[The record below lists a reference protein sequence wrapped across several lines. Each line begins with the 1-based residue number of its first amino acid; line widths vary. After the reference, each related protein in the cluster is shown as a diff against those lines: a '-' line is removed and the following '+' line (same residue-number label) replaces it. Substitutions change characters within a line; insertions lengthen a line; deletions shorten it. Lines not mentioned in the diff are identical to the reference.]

1 MKTLGKFIINETE
14 LLNEAKRV
22 SEILFPISRSI
33 TGNGVRKSLDIL
45 KQIVE
50 FDIGEILSGTKC
62 YDWTIPDEW
71 NIKDA
76 FVEDESRNRIIDFQ
90 KNNLHVVNYSIPIDK
105 WVSYEELESHLH
117 TLPNMPDAIPYRTSY
132 YKRDWG
138 FCLTH
143 NDFCKLKKDKKFHV
157 VIDSSLKSGSLT
169 YGECNLK
176 GKSEKEFI
184 FSSYCCHPSL
194 ANDNVSGMILWILLL
209 KILKTSNLNHSY
221 RFVLVPET
229 IGAIAYLA
237 KNEKNMKQVKGG
249 YILTCVGGPSKFSYK
264 PTFLENSFVDN
275 VVDES
280 FKESNI
286 DYTKYAFD
294 VNGSDESQY
303 SAPFFRIP
311 IGTICKDK
319 YYEFDYYH
327 TSLDNLNFIKPKN
340 IIDVLE
346 IYLLVISKLE
356 KMPVKLIDNEN
367 KNFVKTE
374 KESKRQTIKS
384 MNPYCAP
391 MLSKRGLYPTIGG
404 QIEQK
409 AIDFKKNHRSRN
421 YGNISEQKK
430 HLGEEIDAISWIM
443 FYADDMTTIKEISK
457 KSGLSQE
464 LLQKVSKI
472 LVTSG
477 LIGVN

>member
-1 MKTLGKFIINETE
+1 
-14 LLNEAKRV
+14 
-22 SEILFPISRSI
+22 
-33 TGNGVRKSLDIL
+33 
-45 KQIVE
+45 
-50 FDIGEILSGTKC
+50 
-62 YDWTIPDEW
+62 
-71 NIKDA
+71 
-76 FVEDESRNRIIDFQ
+76 
-90 KNNLHVVNYSIPIDK
+90 
-105 WVSYEELESHLH
+105 
-117 TLPNMPDAIPYRTSY
+117 
-132 YKRDWG
+132 
-138 FCLTH
+138 
-143 NDFCKLKKDKKFHV
+143 
-157 VIDSSLKSGSLT
+157 
-169 YGECNLK
+169 
-176 GKSEKEFI
+176 
-184 FSSYCCHPSL
+184 
-194 ANDNVSGMILWILLL
+194 MILWILLL

-356 KMPVKLIDNEN
+356 KMPVELIDNEN

-421 YGNISEQKK
+421 YGNIFEQKK

>member
-1 MKTLGKFIINETE
+1 M
-14 LLNEAKRV
+14 
-22 SEILFPISRSI
+22 
-33 TGNGVRKSLDIL
+33 
-45 KQIVE
+45 
-50 FDIGEILSGTKC
+50 
-62 YDWTIPDEW
+62 
-71 NIKDA
+71 
-76 FVEDESRNRIIDFQ
+76 
-90 KNNLHVVNYSIPIDK
+90 
-105 WVSYEELESHLH
+105 
-117 TLPNMPDAIPYRTSY
+117 
-132 YKRDWG
+132 
-138 FCLTH
+138 
-143 NDFCKLKKDKKFHV
+143 
-157 VIDSSLKSGSLT
+157 
-169 YGECNLK
+169 
-176 GKSEKEFI
+176 
-184 FSSYCCHPSL
+184 
-194 ANDNVSGMILWILLL
+194 SGMILWILLL

-275 VVDES
+275 AVDES

-356 KMPVKLIDNEN
+356 KMPVELIDNEN

-430 HLGEEIDAISWIM
+430 HLGEEIDAINWIM

>member
-1 MKTLGKFIINETE
+1 MKTLGKFTINETE
-14 LLNEAKRV
+14 LLNEAERV

-50 FDIGEILSGTKC
+50 FDVGEIPSGTKC
-62 YDWTIPDEW
+62 YDWTVPDEW

-157 VIDSSLKSGSLT
+157 VIDSSLESGSLT
-169 YGECNLK
+169 YGNL
-176 GKSEKEFI
+176 
-184 FSSYCCHPSL
+184 
-194 ANDNVSGMILWILLL
+194 SGMILWILLL

-237 KNEKNMKQVKGG
+237 KNEKNMKQVNGG

-327 TSLDNLNFIKPKN
+327 TSLDNLNFIS
-340 IIDVLE
+340 
-346 IYLLVISKLE
+346 SKG
-356 KMPVKLIDNEN
+356 LIDSFKMLKKQN